1 MRSMHASAN
10 RSSPTLLSPSVGFAV
25 VAAVYALVAAWRLDL
40 PGVYMDEVNPD
51 YLVVKLLNPDH
62 APIVGWVLRGNYLLG
77 DRVPWLVQ
85 LYHGSQTFWLGLPFF
100 ALFGTTVEGLRLTHA
115 LFGAGVL
122 AALYWLLLCARLA
135 PWQAALA
142 CGAVA
147 LDPSFS
153 YAFRTQSYI
162 TLAGDAWLLLAIAC
176 LLPSAHGPATAR
188 RLFWSGAWAGTA
200 IVGYFV
206 HAFFAPA
213 LAAGAWWATRTGD
226 ARSARR
232 KRGAWLAGCA
242 LGASPYIVGYGLL
255 ARAAGGIAPAWSFIV
270 GQQASLHAFDST
282 LGAAGRLAYAWR
294 MVVGVVSNAWHH
306 AMMFGEWAEV
316 PGTGAKLALLVGL
329 PGVLLAVAAIR
340 RRATFAHV
348 LLSALPV
355 SFVAVAL
362 GFGGRLGGHHYVTL
376 LPVFYAAL
384 AVGLAHLAPIA
395 RAGSAARRATV
406 AAPLALLVAL
416 NVDAQVSE
424 GRTLAATRGVGLM
437 SDAIN
442 RFAADINADP
452 RKRWYVF
459 PDWGLAL
466 PIAFLTRGSVGITSG
481 DDVAQAR
488 SRLCIGHDVAV
499 ALVEGD
505 RTARRN
511 DWTGRLGWDA
521 PDVVH
526 YTQGDGK
533 VVFDVLG
540 YHGRADGP
548 GCAIATPEAPI
559 AAGSARSD

>member
-1 MRSMHASAN
+1 MRSMPSAAK
-10 RSSPTLLSPSVGFAV
+10 RFSPTSVSPWLGFAV
-25 VAAVYALVAAWRLDL
+25 VAAVYALVATWRLDL

-51 YLVVKLLNPDH
+51 YLVVKLLNPHH

-85 LYHGSQTFWLGLPFF
+85 LYHGSQAFWLGLPFF

-115 LFGAGVL
+115 LFAASVL

-142 CGAVA
+142 CAAVA

-206 HAFFAPA
+206 HAFFVPA
-213 LAAGAWWATRTGD
+213 LAAGAWWATRADD

-232 KRGAWLAGCA
+232 KRLAWLAGCA

-270 GQQASLHAFDST
+270 GQQAALHAFDSP
-282 LGAAGRLAYAWR
+282 LGAADRLAYGWK
-294 MVVGVVSNAWHH
+294 MMVGVVSNAWHH

-316 PGTGAKLALLVGL
+316 PGTAAKLALLVGL
-329 PGVLLAVAAIR
+329 PGALLAVAAIR

-355 SFVAVAL
+355 SFAAVAL

-384 AVGLAHLAPIA
+384 AVGLARLAPIA
-395 RAGSAARRATV
+395 RASTAARRATV

-416 NVDAQVSE
+416 NVEAQVSE
-424 GRTLAATRGVGLM
+424 GRTLVATRGVGLM

-442 RFAADINADP
+442 RFAADINADS
-452 RKRWYVF
+452 RERWYVF

-466 PIAFLTRGSVGITSG
+466 PVAFLTRGSVGITPG
-481 DDVAQAR
+481 DDVTQAR
-488 SRLCIGHDVAV
+488 SRLCTGHDVAV

-511 DWTGRLGWDA
+511 EWTGRLGWDA

-540 YHGRADGP
+540 YRGRADGP
-548 GCAIATPEAPI
+548 GCTSAPEAPMG
-559 AAGSARSD
+559 AGSARSD

>member
-1 MRSMHASAN
+1 
-10 RSSPTLLSPSVGFAV
+10 
-25 VAAVYALVAAWRLDL
+25 
-40 PGVYMDEVNPD
+40 
-51 YLVVKLLNPDH
+51 
-62 APIVGWVLRGNYLLG
+62 
-77 DRVPWLVQ
+77 
-85 LYHGSQTFWLGLPFF
+85 
-100 ALFGTTVEGLRLTHA
+100 
-115 LFGAGVL
+115 
-122 AALYWLLLCARLA
+122 
-135 PWQAALA
+135 
-142 CGAVA
+142 
-147 LDPSFS
+147 
-153 YAFRTQSYI
+153 
-162 TLAGDAWLLLAIAC
+162 
-176 LLPSAHGPATAR
+176 
-188 RLFWSGAWAGTA
+188 
-200 IVGYFV
+200 
-206 HAFFAPA
+206 
-213 LAAGAWWATRTGD
+213 
-226 ARSARR
+226 
-232 KRGAWLAGCA
+232 
-242 LGASPYIVGYGLL
+242 
-255 ARAAGGIAPAWSFIV
+255 
-270 GQQASLHAFDST
+270 
-282 LGAAGRLAYAWR
+282 

-316 PGTGAKLALLVGL
+316 PGTAAKLALLVGL
-329 PGVLLAVAAIR
+329 PGVLLAVAAVC

-548 GCAIATPEAPI
+548 GCAIATPAAPM

>member
-1 MRSMHASAN
+1 MPSAAK
-10 RSSPTLLSPSVGFAV
+10 RLSPTSLSPWLGFALVAGVYAV
-25 VAAVYALVAAWRLDL
+25 VATWRLDL

-51 YLVVKLLNPDH
+51 YLVVKVLNPDH

-85 LYHGSQTFWLGLPFF
+85 LYHGSHTFWLGLPFF

-115 LFGAGVL
+115 VFGAGVL

-142 CGAVA
+142 CGALA

-162 TLAGDAWLLLAIAC
+162 TLAADAWLLLALAC
-176 LLPSAHGPATAR
+176 LLPSADGFAPAR
-188 RLFWSGAWAGTA
+188 RLFWGGVWAGTA

-206 HAFFAPA
+206 HAFFVPA
-213 LAAGAWWATRTGD
+213 LAAGAWWATRSDD

-232 KRGAWLAGCA
+232 KRVAWLAGCA
-242 LGASPYIVGYGLL
+242 LGASPYVVGYALL
-255 ARAAGGIAPAWSFIV
+255 ARAAGGAAPAWSFVV
-270 GQQASLHAFDST
+270 GQQASLHAFDSP
-282 LGAAGRLAYAWR
+282 LGVAERLAYAWR

-316 PGTGAKLALLVGL
+316 PGTAAKLALLVGL
-329 PGVLLAVAAIR
+329 PGVMVVVAAIR

-355 SFVAVAL
+355 SFAAVAL

-376 LPVFYAAL
+376 VPVFYAAL
-384 AVGLAHLAPIA
+384 AVGLARLMPAA
-395 RAGSAARRATV
+395 RARTRLGTV

-416 NVDAQVSE
+416 NVHAQVSE

-481 DDVAQAR
+481 DDATQAR
-488 SRLCIGHDVAV
+488 SQLCGGHDVAV
-499 ALVEGD
+499 ALVDGD
-505 RTARRN
+505 RAARR
-511 DWTGRLGWDA
+511 DVWTRRLQWDA

-526 YTQGDGK
+526 YTQGNGT
-533 VVFDVLG
+533 VVFDVLD
-540 YHGRADGP
+540 YRGRADRAGCTLAAP
-548 GCAIATPEAPI
+548 GAPV
-559 AAGSARSD
+559 AAGNARGD